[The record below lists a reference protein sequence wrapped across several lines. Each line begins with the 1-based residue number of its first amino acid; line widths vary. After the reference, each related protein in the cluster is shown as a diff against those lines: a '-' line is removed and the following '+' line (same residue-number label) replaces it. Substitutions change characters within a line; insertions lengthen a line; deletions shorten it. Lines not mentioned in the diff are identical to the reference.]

1 MKKSVE
7 VVMFDKFHNRLM
19 TKTFDTKTVKGLAQ
33 VRRLDEL
40 EYDCDAMVRLTDAI
54 VEVVNAFVK
63 SSTTISVDHFVIYN
77 DFSESVELFRI
88 GDTYPSS
95 AYENFI
101 K

>member
-1 MKKSVE
+1 
-7 VVMFDKFHNRLM
+7 MFDKFHKKLLN
-19 TKTFDTKTVKGLAQ
+19 KVFDTKTVKGLAQ

-54 VEVVNAFVK
+54 VEIINTFAKLSKTVD
-63 SSTTISVDHFVIYN
+63 IDHFVIYN
-77 DFSESVELFRI
+77 DYSENVELFRI

-95 AYENFI
+95 AYAHYI